1 MAKVEEPVDSNEFNN
16 FLKPIVRYPTYTEG
30 KEGRTPI
37 RIEQNI
43 PPENEYFCI
52 GFDSADN
59 KDEKNKHYRL
69 IIPGGKGL
77 EDSIFFSKPPFD
89 SIQITR
95 GSTMPT
101 SGVFSVAPN
110 ESIKN

>member
-1 MAKVEEPVDSNEFNN
+1 VKYPV
-16 FLKPIVRYPTYTEG
+16 YGEG

-43 PPENEYFCI
+43 PPEEEYMAI

-69 IIPGGKGL
+69 KIPDGKGL

-89 SIQITR
+89 TI
-95 GSTMPT
+95 
-101 SGVFSVAPN
+101 
-110 ESIKN
+110 